1 VKTLSG
7 PRDHT
12 WDGALTGG
20 PGLLV
25 GLLLVPFLA
34 LGLALLPSPLGVAIA
49 ALAAAGIFGGLRG
62 FSSIALTAV
71 VAGTC
76 LLYLTDAGE
85 SLQALVPNG
94 KSLWGL
100 LALAVCSLFL
110 RLGQLGVAALFLVLG
125 EIAVAW
131 LVEGGSLT
139 AVARQ
144 TLPLF
149 TWGAAL
155 FGLAALRR
163 WDRRRLSI
171 ALAELAQSRE
181 TYLSVVERQ
190 TELVCRYRPTDGTL
204 TFVNPAYARYF
215 GTTPER
221 LVGTSFFLLAPE
233 GERERIRRYVASIG
247 PDSTPPSVDHK
258 TVAGDG
264 SISWMR
270 WVDRPVRVDGGR
282 VVEIQAVGHDV
293 SALRDAL
300 DALTAGNERL
310 ARREVMI
317 SALSLL
323 AHRLDRLAFAAR
335 VAVTAAREFPATHV
349 EVYDFAP
356 DGNQVKLIA
365 ESAIRGV
372 LPRQMPVD
380 RHPFLATRFSSQD
393 DLAPIH
399 ELDEGGA
406 PFDRHLVD
414 IDGPQ
419 GRGLVAPVFADGRR
433 QGALVLSQPS
443 GGGGWSSDDRTFAVA
458 LAAILAIA
466 FERDR
471 RLSLHDD
478 LEARVRDRTV
488 DLASAHEALRRAE
501 TLSAVG
507 ALVAGVAH
515 EVRNPLFAMSAS
527 LDAFDEQFRDDAR
540 FVEYSNH
547 FRHEMTRL
555 EELMRQLLDYAR
567 PEAVSLTERSLYE
580 VAHLAVSS
588 CRPLA
593 DKLGVRLDLDGDR
606 TATARISP
614 GRLQQAIQNLVEN
627 ALQHSPPGATV
638 TVSLGAEDGGDD
650 WCLTIQDRGPG
661 FAEHDLEFLFE
672 PFFTRRQGGTGLG
685 LSIAQRNI
693 EMQRGR
699 VELDNRP
706 DGGAEARI
714 YLSRTTADMV
724 F

>member
-1 VKTLSG
+1 VKRRSVPLDS
-7 PRDHT
+7 T

-25 GLLLVPFLA
+25 GLLLVPLVA
-34 LGLALLPSPLGVAIA
+34 LGLALSPSARDVVIA
-49 ALAAAGIFGGLRG
+49 VLAA
-62 FSSIALTAV
+62 
-71 VAGTC
+71 
-76 LLYLTDAGE
+76 
-85 SLQALVPNG
+85 
-94 KSLWGL
+94 
-100 LALAVCSLFL
+100 
-110 RLGQLGVAALFLVLG
+110 
-125 EIAVAW
+125 
-131 LVEGGSLT
+131 
-139 AVARQ
+139 
-144 TLPLF
+144 
-149 TWGAAL
+149 AAL
-155 FGLAALRR
+155 FGLAVLRR

-171 ALAELAQSRE
+171 ALAELERSRE
-181 TYLSVVERQ
+181 IYSSVVESQ
-190 TELVCRYRPTDGTL
+190 TELVCRYRPEDGTL

-221 LVGTSFFLLAPE
+221 LIGTSFILLAPE

-247 PDSTPPSVDHK
+247 PDSKPPSVDHK

-264 SISWMR
+264 SISWIR
-270 WVDRPVRVDGGR
+270 WVDRPVRVEGGR

-293 SALRDAL
+293 SELRDAL
-300 DALTAGNERL
+300 DAMTAGNERL

-323 AHRLDRLAFAAR
+323 VHRLDRFAFAGR
-335 VAVTAAREFPATHV
+335 VAVTAAREFTATHV
-349 EVYDFAP
+349 EVCDFAA
-356 DGNQVKLIA
+356 DGQTVKVVA
-365 ESAIRGV
+365 ESTVRGA
-372 LPRQMPVD
+372 LPRRLPVD
-380 RHPFLATRFSSQD
+380 SHPFLATRFSSHD
-393 DLAPIH
+393 DLPPIRAL
-399 ELDEGGA
+399 EEGGA
-406 PFDRHLVD
+406 LLDRHLVD
-414 IDGPQ
+414 VDEPG

-433 QGALVLSQPS
+433 QGALVLSRPA
-443 GGGGWSSDDRTFAVA
+443 GDAGWSSDDRTFAVA

-471 RLSLHDD
+471 RLSLNDE

-527 LDAFDEQFRDDAR
+527 LDAFDEQFRDDSR

-567 PEAVSLTERSLYE
+567 PEAVSLTERSLWE
-580 VAHLAVSS
+580 VTQLAVSS

-593 DKLGVRLDLDGDR
+593 DKLGVTLELGGDR
-606 TATARISP
+606 DATARISP

-627 ALQHSPPGATV
+627 ALQHSASGGV
-638 TVSLGAEDGGDD
+638 VSVRLCAESTGEAADGE
-650 WCLTIQDRGPG
+650 WCLTIGDRGPG
-661 FAEHDLEFLFE
+661 FAEHDLDFLFE

-685 LSIAQRNI
+685 LSIAQRNV

-699 VELDNRP
+699 IELDNRSG
-706 DGGAEARI
+706 GGAEARI
-714 YLSRTTADMV
+714 YLPRTTVDAV
-724 F
+724 S